1 MEIFILQDDLYA
13 NMRKERKKLNNP
25 GLRLFRMRGQG
36 TVDRMW
42 FPWIIFLFN
51 ESCFSKNLKLK
62 RMWLVLYKEK
72 CNHSVL

>member
-51 ESCFSKNLKLK
+51 ESCFSKKLK
-62 RMWLVLYKEK
+62 RMW
-72 CNHSVL
+72 CRDNIGIHT